1 MNGSRQD
8 ARGWL
13 GLALAFSVGVAVAAP
28 AMSRAKLQCDS
39 GPARQQLVLELVSAT
54 RGGAPLAV
62 PALDAPALMTYG
74 ATDGGDATIRAW
86 QASAGSPPSW
96 SLPDPRSLRRLP

>member
-13 GLALAFSVGVAVAAP
+13 GLALAFSVGAAVAAP

-39 GPARQQLVLELVSAT
+39 GPTRQQLVLELVSAT

-62 PALDAPALMTYG
+62 PALDGLSLMTYG
-74 ATDGGDATIRAW
+74 STDGGDASIQAW
-86 QASAGSPPSW
+86 EANTA
-96 SLPDPRSLRRLP
+96 SLPTWILPDVRSLRRLP